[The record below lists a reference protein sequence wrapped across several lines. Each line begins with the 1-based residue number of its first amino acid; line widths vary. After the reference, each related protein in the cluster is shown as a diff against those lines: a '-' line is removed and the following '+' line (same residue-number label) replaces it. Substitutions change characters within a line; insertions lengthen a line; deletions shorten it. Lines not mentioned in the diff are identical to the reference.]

1 MSPTG
6 TVRRALRSLVI
17 MGSGLLLA
25 AVIIFVVVVRMVI
38 AGFAGTATLPVECA
52 IVFGAAVHPV
62 YDPAGTIIESQ
73 SGPGIRRRMLTAVEL
88 YRQGLVRK
96 LFLSGGKGDGMVR
109 SEAQIMKQYAL
120 LRHVPERDIVVEDQS
135 ASTKENLLNTR
146 PLVKDCSSVVGISDR
161 YHLARIAFLARQ
173 QGWDLPTFPAREI
186 PTGPF
191 EGRSVVREAMAMVW
205 YGLVW

>member
-1 MSPTG
+1 MSRAAA
-6 TVRRALRSLVI
+6 VRRALRKLVI
-17 MGSGLLLA
+17 IGSGLLLA
-25 AVIIFVVVVRMVI
+25 AIIVFAVEIRIVV
-38 AGFAGTATLPVECA
+38 AGFAGTATLPAECA

-62 YDPAGTIIESQ
+62 YDPAGTMIENQ

-88 YRQGLVRK
+88 YRQGLVK
-96 LFLSGGKGDGMVR
+96 TLFLTGGTGDGMVR

-120 LRHVPERDIVVEDQS
+120 LRHVPEQDILVEDQS

-146 PLVKDCSSVVGISDR
+146 PLVEHCSSVVGISDR

-186 PTGPF
+186 PTRPF
-191 EGRSVVREAMAMVW
+191 EIRSVLREAAGMVW
-205 YGLVW
+205 YGIVR